1 MTRVENLG
9 ARSDHP
15 RSRGEYQDSLFSEP
29 SDVGSSPLSRGIHNA
44 GRKDVPFVR
53 IIPALAGNT
62 GPNGTSNRS
71 CTDHPRSRGE
81 YHPGKFSIPDGK
93 GSSPLSRGIRGRF
106 HPAPHRGRIIPAL
119 AGNTTGGRS
128 RRRQPRDHP
137 RSRGEY
143 CGAGCV
149 GHVAAGS
156 SPLSRGIHL
165 LTRDFISRTC
175 RILGTPS
182 SHVSASRSHSPRVC
196 DGRPPGGVGR
206 LVRHLKDL
214 DGPSG
219 SAPRS
224 RLVPMDHPMSGRT
237 YLARSWHG
245 TP

>member
-1 MTRVENLG
+1 
-9 ARSDHP
+9 
-15 RSRGEYQDSLFSEP
+15 
-29 SDVGSSPLSRGIHNA
+29 
-44 GRKDVPFVR
+44 
-53 IIPALAGNT
+53 
-62 GPNGTSNRS
+62 
-71 CTDHPRSRGE
+71 
-81 YHPGKFSIPDGK
+81 
-93 GSSPLSRGIRGRF
+93 
-106 HPAPHRGRIIPAL
+106 
-119 AGNTTGGRS
+119 
-128 RRRQPRDHP
+128 
-137 RSRGEY
+137 
-143 CGAGCV
+143 
-149 GHVAAGS
+149 
-156 SPLSRGIHL
+156 L

-237 YLARSWHG
+237 YLARSWRG